1 VEHPCNRCGAAV
13 DNNTPFCPACE
24 APQIR
29 FEPREDA
36 QDAVRLHPATI
47 PPTPV
52 VVSTP
57 GAVPYHAPAAAYDR
71 RRWLRAAIYA
81 GVIGFI
87 LSLLPTGPILALPVA
102 GWLAVSFYTR
112 MTRFPLRSKEGFRIG
127 ALAGLI
133 TFGMMV
139 VIGAIAMT
147 ALSVKGELRQTLL
160 EAANRVHTINPD
172 LSPDQLVNYMLTPA
186 GMTVGIVFTGLVLVV
201 LAGFG
206 GLISTL
212 VSGRRL
218 PR

>member
-1 VEHPCNRCGAAV
+1 
-13 DNNTPFCPACE
+13 
-24 APQIR
+24 
-29 FEPREDA
+29 
-36 QDAVRLHPATI
+36 
-47 PPTPV
+47 
-52 VVSTP
+52 
-57 GAVPYHAPAAAYDR
+57 
-71 RRWLRAAIYA
+71 LRAAIYA

-133 TFGMMV
+133 TFGLMV

>member
-1 VEHPCNRCGAAV
+1 
-13 DNNTPFCPACE
+13 
-24 APQIR
+24 
-29 FEPREDA
+29 
-36 QDAVRLHPATI
+36 
-47 PPTPV
+47 
-52 VVSTP
+52 
-57 GAVPYHAPAAAYDR
+57 
-71 RRWLRAAIYA
+71 
-81 GVIGFI
+81 
-87 LSLLPTGPILALPVA
+87 
-102 GWLAVSFYTR
+102 